1 MRYLPDADQ
10 MKAADTFTIQEL
22 GIPSL
27 ELMERAAR
35 ACVDHIKDWKLDLT
49 KICVLCGSGNNGGDG
64 FAIAR
69 MFAWEGYDVTAILVG
84 NANHCT
90 PETQHQIEQLKN
102 TNADFQ
108 DQFHKEVF
116 ESENYTL
123 IIDAIF
129 GVGLCREVG
138 GRYAQIIECVNQS
151 HAVRMS
157 VDIPSGI
164 SAKTGNVLGIA
175 VRADYTVTIQE
186 TKVGLVLD
194 PGRSY
199 AGVCVSADIGIVPL
213 PMENDKDTAYTL
225 ESKDYSNLLPKRN
238 VDSNK
243 GTYGKLLMITGS
255 KGMSGAA
262 YLGALAAYRT
272 GAGLVQIYT
281 AEENRVIL
289 QSQIPEAIITTYEKY
304 DANELHRLIDWAD
317 VVSIGSGLGTK
328 KTARK
333 ILKETIAYT
342 KKPCVVD
349 ADGLNILSEHMEY
362 LSNAKCSHFIFTP
375 HMKEFER
382 ISGVKIAD
390 IKKDRLEVLRRF
402 VNQYGVTCVLK
413 DSRTVLAKPGERA
426 AVNLSGC
433 AAMAK
438 AGSGDVL
445 AGIITSYLAQGL
457 SEWDAALLGVYIHGK
472 SGELIQNQ
480 YGAYSLLARELANQA
495 GAAMKIQEEN

>member
-10 MKAADTFTIQEL
+10 MKAADLFTINEI

-35 ACVDHIKDWKLDLT
+35 ACVEHIKEWKIDLQ

-69 MFAWEGYDVTAILVG
+69 MFAWEGHDVTAVLVG
-84 NANHCT
+84 KADHCT
-90 PETQHQIEQLKN
+90 QETAHQIEQLKN
-102 TNADFQ
+102 TSAKFQ
-108 DQFHKEVF
+108 EQFDKEAF
-116 ESENYTL
+116 ENENYTL

-129 GVGLCREVG
+129 GVGLCREVS

-151 HAVRMS
+151 DAVRMS

-175 VRADYTVTIQE
+175 VHADYTVTIQE

-194 PGRSY
+194 PGRNY
-199 AGVCVSADIGIVPL
+199 AGICVPADIGIVDL
-213 PMENDKDTAYTL
+213 PMKNDPDTAYTL
-225 ESKDYSNLLPKRN
+225 EKDDYTAILPVRKA
-238 VDSNK
+238 DSNK

-281 AEENRVIL
+281 PEENLVIL

-333 ILKETIAYT
+333 ILKETIAYV

-362 LSNAKCSHFIFTP
+362 LCDADCEHFIFTP

-390 IKKDRLEVLRRF
+390 VKKDRIAALRTF
-402 VNQYGVTCVLK
+402 VTQYGVTCVLK
-413 DSRTVLAKPGERA
+413 DSRTTLAKPGRRT

-445 AGIITSYLAQGL
+445 AGIIASYLAQGL
-457 SEWDAALLGVYIHGK
+457 SEWDAALLGIYIHGRA
-472 SGELIQNQ
+472 GEIIQNEQ
-480 YGAYSLLARELANQA
+480 GAYSLLARELADKA
-495 GAAMKIQEEN
+495 GAAMEIQEEN

>member
-10 MKAADTFTIQEL
+10 MKAADTYTIQEL

-35 ACVDHIKDWKLDLT
+35 ACVNHIKEWKLDLT

-69 MFAWEGYDVTAILVG
+69 MFAWEGQDVTAILVG
-84 NANHCT
+84 NADHCT
-90 PETQHQIEQLKN
+90 SETTHQIEQLKSTTAN
-102 TNADFQ
+102 FQ
-108 DQFHKEVF
+108 EQFDKDVF
-116 ESENYTL
+116 EKEHYTL

-151 HAVRMS
+151 DAVRMS
-157 VDIPSGI
+157 VDIPSGV

-175 VRADYTVTIQE
+175 VCADYTVTIQE
-186 TKVGLVLD
+186 TKIGLELD

-199 AGVCVSADIGIVPL
+199 AGICVSADIGIVPL
-213 PMENDKDTAYTL
+213 PLEEDEKTACTL
-225 ESKDYSNLLPKRN
+225 EPGDYSKLLPKRK

-272 GAGLVQIYT
+272 GTGLVQIYT

-362 LSNAKCSHFIFTP
+362 LCDADCKHFIFTP

-382 ISGVKIAD
+382 ISKVKISEV
-390 IKKDRLEVLRRF
+390 KKDRIAALRTF
-402 VNQYGVTCVLK
+402 VKQYGITCVLK
-413 DSRTVLAKPGERA
+413 DSRTILAKPGKRT

-433 AAMAK
+433 PAMAK

-445 AGIITSYLAQGL
+445 AGIIASYLAQGL
-457 SEWDAALLGVYIHGK
+457 SEWEAALLGVYIHGK
-472 SGELIQNQ
+472 SGEMIQKEQ
-480 YGAYSLLARELANQA
+480 GAHSLLARELADKA
-495 GAAMKIQEEN
+495 GIAMKIQEEY